1 MLETVEK
8 PSVSPLNSTAG
19 FTLPELVLPPIL
31 PTDVGALTA
40 LLLTVVQANANIKI
54 AAQDSLMR
62 AEVAYETRVAIAA
75 KEYETRLRELYEQ
88 IILMRRRMFG
98 ASSES
103 AGQFHLFDEAEV
115 LAATST
121 EAQDVAPLPAQ
132 AKPPAP
138 ARGKRGP
145 LPPELERVEIVHDVP
160 ESERICDC
168 GTPMVVINR
177 VVSEQLDIVPMQVR
191 VLQHIRLVYGCKAG
205 EHAPVTAKLP
215 PQPLPKSNAS
225 PSLLA
230 MLLTTKYV
238 DGLPLARF
246 EKVLARHD
254 VAVPRQTLARWVI
267 GASGALQPL
276 HNLMR
281 DVLFDAPF
289 IHMDETVVQVLKE
302 KGKSP
307 TSQSYMWV
315 QTGGPPGRSVVIYDY
330 DPSRSGEVPARLLLG
345 YQGYLM
351 TDGYEGYN
359 KLAKAEGI
367 EHQVCWAHVRRKF
380 VDAVKVQPKGT
391 HGHADHAVAM
401 IGKLYAIEREH
412 KDSTDDVRY
421 AARQEKSIPV
431 LNELHDWME
440 KLLPMVPPKS
450 ALGGALYYMRDYWDK
465 LVRYTE
471 RGDLPIDNNRC
482 ENAIRPFVVGRKAW
496 LFSDTPAG
504 ANASA
509 IIYSLVETAKANGV
523 EPYTWLRHVLEHLPA
538 AQTADEMDKLLPWNF
553 HAATLTKIT
562 PR

>member
-1 MLETVEK
+1 MLETLEK
-8 PSVSPLNSTAG
+8 SSDLPLDYRSR
-19 FTLPELVLPPIL
+19 FTLPKFVLPQVL
-31 PTDVGALTA
+31 PADPEALMA
-40 LLLTVVQANANIKI
+40 LLHDQQHAHD
-54 AAQDSLMR
+54 AALQHIDYM
-62 AEVAYETRVAIAA
+62 
-75 KEYETRLRELYEQ
+75 YEQ
-88 IILMRRRMFG
+88 IALARRRMFG
-98 ASSES
+98 PSAES
-103 AGQFHLFDEAEV
+103 VAQFHLFDEAEV
-115 LAATST
+115 LAATSV
-121 EAQDVAPLPAQ
+121 EAQDVAPLPTPDKDQ
-132 AKPPAP
+132 KP
-138 ARGKRGP
+138 ARGKRSP
-145 LPPELERVEIVHDVP
+145 LPPELERVPVIHDVP
-160 ESERICDC
+160 EAERTCPC
-168 GTPMVVINR
+168 GTPMVLIGQD
-177 VVSEQLDIVPMQVR
+177 VSEQLDIIPMQVR
-191 VLQHIRLVYGCKAG
+191 VLRHIRNRYGCPSSI
-205 EHAPVTAKLP
+205 HAPVTAALP

-225 PSLLA
+225 PGLLA

-254 VAVPRQTLARWVI
+254 VTVPRQTLARWVI
-267 GASGALQPL
+267 GASAALQPL

-281 DVLFDAPF
+281 DTLFDAPF

-315 QTGGPPGRSVVIYDY
+315 QTGGPPGGRVVIYDY
-330 DPSRSGEVPARLLLG
+330 DPSRSGEVPMRLLTG

-359 KLAKAEGI
+359 KLVKTDGI
-367 EHQVCWAHVRRKF
+367 EHLVCWAHVRRKF

-401 IGKLYAIEREH
+401 IGKLYGIEREH
-412 KDSTDDVRY
+412 KDSADEVRY

-450 ALGGALYYMRDYWDK
+450 ALGGALSYMRDYWGK
-465 LVRYTE
+465 LVRYAE

-496 LFSDTPAG
+496 LFSDTVAG

-509 IIYSLVETAKANGV
+509 IIYSLVETAKANGI
-523 EPYTWLRHVLEHLPA
+523 EPYTWLRHVLEYLPA

-553 HAATLTKIT
+553 HAATLADIT

>member
-8 PSVSPLNSTAG
+8 PAVFPLNSTSG

-31 PTDVGALTA
+31 PTDVDTLTA
-40 LLLTVVQANANIKI
+40 LLHSLIKSHDDVKL
-54 AAQDSLMR
+54 AALSHISFLH
-62 AEVAYETRVAIAA
+62 
-75 KEYETRLRELYEQ
+75 EQ
-88 IILMRRRMFG
+88 IVLARRRMFG
-98 ASSES
+98 PSAES

-121 EAQDVAPLPAQ
+121 EAQDVAQLPTPAKAQ
-132 AKPPAP
+132 KP
-138 ARGKRGP
+138 ARGKRSP
-145 LPPELERVEIVHDVP
+145 LPPELERVEIIHDVP

-177 VVSEQLDIVPMQVR
+177 VISEQLDIVPMQVR
-191 VLQHIRLVYGCKAG
+191 VLQHIRLVYGCKAS
-205 EHAPVTAKLP
+205 EHAPVTAMLP

-225 PSLLA
+225 PGLLA

-254 VAVPRQTLARWVI
+254 VTVPRQTLARWVI
-267 GASGALQPL
+267 GASTALQPL

-281 DVLFDAPF
+281 DALFDAPF

-307 TSQSYMWV
+307 TSNSYMWV
-315 QTGGPPGRSVVIYDY
+315 QTGGPPGKQVVIYDY

-359 KLAKAEGI
+359 KLAKTEGI
-367 EHQVCWAHVRRKF
+367 EHLVCWAHVRRKF

-391 HGHADHAVAM
+391 HSHADQAVAM
-401 IGKLYAIEREH
+401 IGKLYSIEREH
-412 KDSTDDVRY
+412 KDPTDEVRY
-421 AARQEKSIPV
+421 AARQE
-431 LNELHDWME
+431 EEAYRCWMNCTMDG
-440 KLLPMVPPKS
+440 KGCCPWFRPRAHWVARCPICATDRASLFVTRS
-450 ALGGALYYMRDYWDK
+450 AR
-465 LVRYTE
+465 
-471 RGDLPIDNNRC
+471 DLPVDNNRC
-482 ENAIRPFVVGRKAW
+482 ENSIRPFVVGRKAW

-504 ANASA
+504 ARNASA
-509 IIYSLVETAKANGV
+509 TIHSCRNRQGKRRRAIHMAAPCAGV
-523 EPYTWLRHVLEHLPA
+523 SASSP
-538 AQTADEMDKLLPWNF
+538 NCG
-553 HAATLTKIT
+553 
-562 PR
+562 

>member
-1 MLETVEK
+1 MLETRKK
-8 PSVSPLNSTAG
+8 PAALPPNYRSRADLPE
-19 FTLPELVLPPIL
+19 FTLPEVLPVDPA
-31 PTDVGALTA
+31 TLTA
-40 LLLTVVQANANIKI
+40 LLI
-54 AAQDSLMR
+54 ASVSAK
-62 AEVAYETRVAIAA
+62 VASDEHIA
-75 KEYETRLRELYEQ
+75 YLYEQ
-88 IILMRRRMFG
+88 IALMRRRLFG
-98 ASSES
+98 PSSES
-103 AGQFHLFDEAEV
+103 ANQGRLFDEAEV

-121 EAQDVAPLPAQ
+121 GAQDVAPLPAQ
-132 AKPPAP
+132 AQAP
-138 ARGKRGP
+138 QTKARGKRGP
-145 LPPELERVEIVHDVP
+145 LPAELERVEIIHDLP
-160 ESERICDC
+160 EAERTCEC

-177 VVSEQLDIVPMQVR
+177 VVSEQLDIIPMQVR
-191 VLQHIRLVYGCKAG
+191 VLQHIRLVYGCKAS
-205 EHAPVTAKLP
+205 EHAPVTAALP

-225 PSLLA
+225 PGLLA

-281 DVLFDAPF
+281 DTLFEAPF

-307 TSQSYMWV
+307 ASQSYMWV
-315 QTGGPPGRSVVIYDY
+315 QTGGPPGKPVVIYDY

-345 YQGYLM
+345 YEGYLM

-359 KLAKAEGI
+359 KLAKTGGI
-367 EHQVCWAHVRRKF
+367 EHLVCWAHVRRKF
-380 VDAVKVQPKGT
+380 VEAVKVQPKGA
-391 HGHADHAVAM
+391 HGHADQAVAM
-401 IGKLYAIEREH
+401 IGKLYCVEREH
-412 KDSTDDVRY
+412 KDSTLEVRY
-421 AARQEKSIPV
+421 AARQEKSVPV
-431 LNELHDWME
+431 LDELHGWME
-440 KLLPMVPPKS
+440 KLLPKVPPKS
-450 ALGGALYYMRDYWDK
+450 ALGAALSYMRDYWGK
-465 LVRYTE
+465 LVRYPE

-538 AQTADEMDKLLPWNF
+538 ARTADEMDKLLPWNF
-553 HAATLTKIT
+553 HAATLT
-562 PR
+562 RHALH

>member
-1 MLETVEK
+1 
-8 PSVSPLNSTAG
+8 
-19 FTLPELVLPPIL
+19 
-31 PTDVGALTA
+31 
-40 LLLTVVQANANIKI
+40 
-54 AAQDSLMR
+54 
-62 AEVAYETRVAIAA
+62 
-75 KEYETRLRELYEQ
+75 
-88 IILMRRRMFG
+88 
-98 ASSES
+98 
-103 AGQFHLFDEAEV
+103 
-115 LAATST
+115 
-121 EAQDVAPLPAQ
+121 
-132 AKPPAP
+132 
-138 ARGKRGP
+138 
-145 LPPELERVEIVHDVP
+145 
-160 ESERICDC
+160 
-168 GTPMVVINR
+168 
-177 VVSEQLDIVPMQVR
+177 
-191 VLQHIRLVYGCKAG
+191 
-205 EHAPVTAKLP
+205 
-215 PQPLPKSNAS
+215 
-225 PSLLA
+225 

-254 VAVPRQTLARWVI
+254 VTVPRQTLARWVI

-281 DVLFDAPF
+281 DCLFDAPF

-315 QTGGPPGRSVVIYDY
+315 QTGGPPGKNVVIYDY
-330 DPSRSGEVPARLLLG
+330 DPSRSGEVPVRLLLG

-351 TDGYEGYN
+351 TDGYAGYN
-359 KLAKAEGI
+359 KLAQIEGI
-367 EHQVCWAHVRRKF
+367 RHQVCWSHVRRKF

-401 IGKLYAIEREH
+401 IGKLYAIEKEH
-412 KDSTDDVRY
+412 KGSTDEVRY

-431 LNELHDWME
+431 LDELHDWME
-440 KLLPMVPPKS
+440 KLLPMVAPKS
-450 ALGGALYYMRDYWDK
+450 ALGGALSYMRDCWGK

-471 RGDLPIDNNRC
+471 RGHLPIDNNRC

-523 EPYTWLRHVLEHLPA
+523 EPYTWLRYVLEHLPA

-553 HAATLTKIT
+553 HAATLAKSHLAE
-562 PR
+562 

>member
-8 PSVSPLNSTAG
+8 PSVFPLDSTSG

-31 PTDVGALTA
+31 PTDVNALTA
-40 LLLTVVQANANIKI
+40 LLLTVVQANANMKI
-54 AAQDSLMR
+54 AAQDHLIR
-62 AEVAYETRVAIAA
+62 AEVA
-75 KEYETRLRELYEQ
+75 YETRLRELYEQ
-88 IILMRRRMFG
+88 IVLMRRRMFG
-98 ASSES
+98 ASSEN

-121 EAQDVAPLPAQ
+121 EAQDVAPLPASTKAQ
-132 AKPPAP
+132 KP

-145 LPPELERVEIVHDVP
+145 LPPELERIEIIHDVP
-160 ESERICDC
+160 ESERTCDC

-177 VVSEQLDIVPMQVR
+177 VVSEQLDIIPMQVR
-191 VLQHIRLVYGCKAG
+191 VLQHIRLVYGCKAS
-205 EHAPVTAKLP
+205 EHAPVTAMLP

-225 PSLLA
+225 PGLLA

-254 VAVPRQTLARWVI
+254 VSVPRQTLARWVI

-281 DVLFDAPF
+281 DALFDAPF

-315 QTGGPPGRSVVIYDY
+315 QTGGPPGKPVVIYDY
-330 DPSRSGEVPARLLLG
+330 DPSRSGEVPVRLLLG

-351 TDGYEGYN
+351 TDGYEAYN
-359 KLAKAEGI
+359 KIAKTEGI
-367 EHQVCWAHVRRKF
+367 EHLVCWAHVRRKF

-391 HGHADHAVAM
+391 HGHADQAVAM
-401 IGKLYAIEREH
+401 IGKLYGIEREH
-412 KDSTDDVRY
+412 KDSTIEVRY

-431 LNELHDWME
+431 LNELRDWME
-440 KLLPMVPPKS
+440 KMLPMIPPKS
-450 ALGGALYYMRDYWDK
+450 ALGGALSYMRDYWGK
-465 LVRYTE
+465 LVRYPE
-471 RGDLPIDNNRC
+471 RGDLPVDNNRC
-482 ENAIRPFVVGRKAW
+482 ENSIRPFVVGRKAW

-509 IIYSLVETAKANGV
+509 IIYSLVETAKANGI